1 MTLRQCM
8 INVIADIVGLD
19 DTYTNDRLN
28 DPKVWD
34 QFMQAVFKRMET
46 VEDGSARKALN
57 SIDTEDF
64 QQWIDD
70 PCFWAEINDEIK
82 RRLTIFK
89 TLLPSENEGHC

>member
-1 MTLRQCM
+1 M

-28 DPKVWD
+28 LPDVWN
-34 QFMQAVFKRMET
+34 QFTQAVFKRMDT
-46 VEDGSARKALN
+46 VEDESIRDILY

-70 PCFWAEINDEIK
+70 PLFWAEINDEIN
-82 RRLTIFK
+82 RRLTVFK
-89 TLLPSENEGHC
+89 TLLPSKNEGHC